1 MHENR
6 ETSVTPASKARSRT
20 AGEGYGQKAC
30 MHVAE
35 ESDRGIVPMNHS
47 NKDDNPLRRVGREGR

>member
-6 ETSVTPASKARSRT
+6 ETSAMPAEDCRT
-20 AGEGYGQKAC
+20 AGEGYGRKARV
-30 MHVAE
+30 HVVE
-35 ESDRGIVPMNHS
+35 ESDNGIVLMNHS

>member
-6 ETSVTPASKARSRT
+6 ETSMMPVEESRT
-20 AGEGYGQKAC
+20 AGEGHGRKAR
-30 MHVAE
+30 VNVVE

-47 NKDDNPLRRVGREGR
+47 NQDDNPLRRVGREGR

>member
-6 ETSVTPASKARSRT
+6 ETSITPVEDHRTARQGQGRKAR
-20 AGEGYGQKAC
+20 
-30 MHVAE
+30 MHVVE
-35 ESDRGIVPMNHS
+35 ESDSGIVLMNYP